1 MFDKNKKIIER
12 LKEIDY
18 PVILELGVNK
28 GRSTKR
34 FFEYINT
41 HGGDLYSIDIRNCR
55 DAIIS
60 PKWNFFQCND
70 LNINEILKKFPNI
83 KKGIDLLFI
92 DSYHDPSHVKSLLNN
107 WFYYIKKGGLIYLD
121 DTESYLYRLKKNSI
135 LAIVNDSIN
144 DEIKKFYHKNY
155 DQLLYTKYYKG
166 SGLAELQKISDL
178 GTIPDNKIVWEYNN
192 IFAQIYIIL
201 KRFKFYYLNKFF
213 KK

>member
-1 MFDKNKKIIER
+1 MFDKNKKILER
-12 LKEIDY
+12 LKEIDN
-18 PVILELGVNK
+18 PIILELGVNR

-41 HGGDLYSIDIRNCR
+41 HGGDLYSIDIRNCS

-70 LNINEILKKFPNI
+70 LNINEILKKFPNLN
-83 KKGIDLLFI
+83 KGIDLLFV

-107 WFYYIKKGGLIYLD
+107 WFYYVKKGGLIYLD

-135 LAIVNDSIN
+135 LSIVNDSVN
-144 DEIKKFYHKNY
+144 YEIKNFYHKNY
-155 DQLLYTKYYKG
+155 DQLLYTKYYHG
-166 SGLAELQKISDL
+166 SGLAELQKISDF

-192 IFAQIYIIL
+192 IFAQVYIIL
-201 KRFKFYYLNKFF
+201 KKFKFYYLNKFF